1 MTRSSSRIL
10 SLALAFLFL
19 LFSAG
24 ISFAAV
30 LLGIP
35 VQAADLPRIDSVE
48 ADGKDLKSYA
58 LSDGASNLELVV
70 RVVQK
75 ASDPIPALD
84 NADVSFTTD
93 NFERQTPDSVVTI
106 SNIEDGNTQGSTETT
121 YTVTITHVNYKERK
135 TGKLGLK
142 FTYHHKDDPS
152 KTSELRLETTIAT
165 NHTDGSYAV
174 TSATFY
180 GTSDRPVA
188 KVSRGTYSSFRIVI
202 RDTSLSKDEFEKLRK
217 NENFKISINSDF
229 ISKPSTGT
237 IEKVSGNETVSY
249 TILFKSPYYTGDTTR
264 MILDVDYGDP
274 YYPIRHF
281 NEVVDGCEIY
291 ERDKDDDDDDDDD
304 DSSSKPDIAPPT
316 PNIIVSEFDYGSGS
330 VTAASNFDLKITF
343 TNTSQKLP
351 VDNIV
356 LKVTVPEAFT
366 MNGSS
371 NTFYIDKLSKNS
383 SVQRTLHLSVKPNAE
398 PISHPIKLSFAFESV
413 IEEARKQFTSEEE
426 ISIPVSQLDRFSLE
440 PVEVP
445 NEVYVGED
453 SGIEAT
459 FINKGKTTVYN
470 VTAEI
475 TGNISQPGQR
485 QFIGNIEGGKEESAD
500 FLIGAL
506 EAGPISGEVIITYED
521 ANMNVGELRSPFT
534 TNGIMIEMPPMDQEM
549 INPED
554 MPPEES
560 PAWYAQIPIWA
571 YMVGGVVLIIVLA
584 FIAKVIRNRREQ
596 KLLEDDDE
604 DI

>member
-35 VQAADLPRIDSVE
+35 VQAADLPRVDSVE
-48 ADGKDLKSYA
+48 ADGEDITKVA
-58 LSDGASNLELVV
+58 LSNGKIDSLVIKLRQAAGTAV
-70 RVVQK
+70 P
-75 ASDPIPALD
+75 DPTGE
-84 NADVSFTTD
+84 VTVEFTTD
-93 NFERQTPDSVVTI
+93 NFQLSSDSDKVI
-106 SNIEDGNTQGSTETT
+106 SEVNTGEDIT
-121 YTVTITHVNYKERK
+121 YTLTITNVNYTEKK
-135 TGKLGLK
+135 TGKMSFKL
-142 FTYHHKDDPS
+142 TYHIDGNPS
-152 KTSELRLETTIAT
+152 KTESVDFTFDNILT
-165 NHTDGSYAV
+165 NSTEGNYSIS
-174 TSATFY
+174 SATFY
-180 GTSDRPVA
+180 NSSGRPIS
-188 KVSRGTYSSFRIVI
+188 KVTKGSYNSFRVTI
-202 RDTSLSKDEFEKLRK
+202 RDTNLSKSEFQAIKD
-217 NENFKISINSDF
+217 NVTFNINSDF
-229 ISKPSTGT
+229 IRNFTSSEI
-237 IEKVSGNETVSY
+237 IEVKGSDVVSY
-249 TILFKSPYYTGDTTR
+249 TIEFKGPYYTGDTNR
-264 MILDVDYGDP
+264 MILDVDYHDS
-274 YYPIRHF
+274 YYATRHF
-281 NEVVDGCEIY
+281 NEIIDGCEIY

-445 NEVYVGED
+445 N
-453 SGIEAT
+453 
-459 FINKGKTTVYN
+459 
-470 VTAEI
+470 
-475 TGNISQPGQR
+475 
-485 QFIGNIEGGKEESAD
+485 
-500 FLIGAL
+500 
-506 EAGPISGEVIITYED
+506 
-521 ANMNVGELRSPFT
+521 
-534 TNGIMIEMPPMDQEM
+534 
-549 INPED
+549 
-554 MPPEES
+554 
-560 PAWYAQIPIWA
+560 
-571 YMVGGVVLIIVLA
+571 
-584 FIAKVIRNRREQ
+584 
-596 KLLEDDDE
+596 
-604 DI
+604 

>member
-35 VQAADLPRIDSVE
+35 VQAADLPRVDSVE
-48 ADGKDLKSYA
+48 ADGEDITKVA
-58 LSDGASNLELVV
+58 LSNGKIDSLVIKLRQAAGTAV
-70 RVVQK
+70 P
-75 ASDPIPALD
+75 DPTGE
-84 NADVSFTTD
+84 VTVEFTTD
-93 NFERQTPDSVVTI
+93 NFQLSSDSDKVI
-106 SNIEDGNTQGSTETT
+106 SEVNTGEDIT
-121 YTVTITHVNYKERK
+121 YTLTITNVNYTEKK
-135 TGKLGLK
+135 TGKMSFKL
-142 FTYHHKDDPS
+142 TYHIDGNPS
-152 KTSELRLETTIAT
+152 KTESVDFTFDNILT
-165 NHTDGSYAV
+165 NSTEGNYSIS
-174 TSATFY
+174 SATFY
-180 GTSDRPVA
+180 NSSGRPIS
-188 KVSRGTYSSFRIVI
+188 KVTKGSYNSFRVTI
-202 RDTSLSKDEFEKLRK
+202 RDTNLSKSEFQAIKD
-217 NENFKISINSDF
+217 NVTFNINSDF
-229 ISKPSTGT
+229 IRNFTSSEI
-237 IEKVSGNETVSY
+237 IEVKGSDVVSY
-249 TILFKSPYYTGDTTR
+249 TIEFKGPYYTGDTNR
-264 MILDVDYGDP
+264 MILDVDYHDS
-274 YYPIRHF
+274 YYATRHF
-281 NEVVDGCEIY
+281 NEIIDGCEIY